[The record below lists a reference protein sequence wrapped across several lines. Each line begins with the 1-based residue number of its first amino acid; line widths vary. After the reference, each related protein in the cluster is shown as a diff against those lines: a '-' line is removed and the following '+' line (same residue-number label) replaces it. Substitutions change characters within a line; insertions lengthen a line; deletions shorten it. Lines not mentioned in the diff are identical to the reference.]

1 MKTITFILIFG
12 ASFIVSA
19 QPLLTIED
27 AVSIALKN
35 NYDILVARNDAETAK
50 INNTAGNAGMLPT
63 VAITGSDNYSLS
75 NIDEK
80 LPGGAPEHKIPQC
93 HLECLQRGSGAE
105 LDIIRRRQ
113 NVRDEAQT
121 GRN

>member
-1 MKTITFILIFG
+1 MKNITFLLIFG
-12 ASFIVSA
+12 ASFIVNA

-35 NYDILVARNDAETAK
+35 NYDILVARNDAETAR

-75 NIDEK
+75 TIDEK
-80 LPGGAPEHKIPQC
+80 LPGGVPDTKSPNATSNAFSA
-93 HLECLQRGSGAE
+93 G
-105 LDIIRRRQ
+105 
-113 NVRDEAQT
+113 
-121 GRN
+121 